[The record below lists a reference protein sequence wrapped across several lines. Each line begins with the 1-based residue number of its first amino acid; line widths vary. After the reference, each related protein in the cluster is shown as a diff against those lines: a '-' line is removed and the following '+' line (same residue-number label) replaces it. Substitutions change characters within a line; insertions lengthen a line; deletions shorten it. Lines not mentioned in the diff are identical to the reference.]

1 MFIVGPV
8 HTRDH
13 GPGCFGTDP
22 EPSTRKT
29 GGGSYIMPIQEYNR
43 RQRVNVPLGTPG
55 GPQVEPEVLVAEHT

>member
-1 MFIVGPV
+1 MGPV

-22 EPSTRKT
+22 EPYTMHI

-43 RQRVNVPLGTPG
+43 RQRANAPLGTPG
-55 GPQVEPEVLVAEHT
+55 GPPVELKV